1 MRAITEEQKAKL
13 IAINELVKNEEIKA
27 IARYEILKKELNK
40 MLKRKSIWDYNLDLK
55 VSCFTSDEALNK
67 KHNTEEGDSIFEWE
81 LTIYQLYLSRK
92 ENPSWSAVDYL
103 RGTILEGFQFCSM
116 FYCIL
121 NYSYLSIKEI
131 LLIQAIWIEIPV
143 DYQWEVELIKIAE

>member
-13 IAINELVKNEEIKA
+13 IVINELVKKEEIKA
-27 IARYEILKKELNK
+27 IARYEILQKELNE
-40 MLKRKSIWDYNLDLK
+40 MLERKSIWDYNLDVKL
-55 VSCFTSDEALNK
+55 SCFTSDKVLNNK
-67 KHNTEEGDSIFEWE
+67 YNTEEGDPIFEWE

-103 RGTILEGFQFCSM
+103 RGTILEGFQFCIM

-121 NYSYLSIKEI
+121 NYSGLSIKEI

-143 DYQWEVELIKIAE
+143 DYQWEIELIKIAE